1 MGGRHPSGP
10 ATRNEAAMLSMSL
23 KSLSNEEES
32 IEESEGEE
40 VVTHSGERRVVC
52 QAFVSGVCVCVRR
65 FKVRFQCED
74 GHIVNTHF

>member
-40 VVTHSGERRVVC
+40 VVTHSGEEVC
-52 QAFVSGVCVCVRR
+52 RVSGVCVRCLCLCQAVQSQ
-65 FKVRFQCED
+65 VS
-74 GHIVNTHF
+74 V